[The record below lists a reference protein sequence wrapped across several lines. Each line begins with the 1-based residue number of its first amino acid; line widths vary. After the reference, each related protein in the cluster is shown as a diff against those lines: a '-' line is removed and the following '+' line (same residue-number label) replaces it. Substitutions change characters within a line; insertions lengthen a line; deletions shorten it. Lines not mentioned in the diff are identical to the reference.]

1 MNFIKTFV
9 FAIVGLTLA
18 VLVIAFGWVA
28 SLGRST

>member
-1 MNFIKTFV
+1 MKFITTLLA
-9 FAIVGLTLA
+9 AIVGLTLA